1 MQSFVGKVIPL
12 LCNML
17 SRFVISFL
25 PRSKYFF
32 ILWLQSLSAVILESK
47 KIKFISVSTFSP
59 SIFYEVMG
67 PNAMIFIFLNRV
79 LNQLFAL
86 LFHSQQYWPSIR
98 ANVVKC

>member
-12 LCNML
+12 LFNML

-25 PRSKYFF
+25 PRSKYLF

-47 KIKFISVSTFSP
+47 KIKFTSVSTFSP

-67 PNAMIFIFLNRV
+67 LNAMIFIFFESSFKSAFSLSSFTLN
-79 LNQLFAL
+79 NTGHL
-86 LFHSQQYWPSIR
+86 LEQMW
-98 ANVVKC
+98 